1 MPFSGISM
9 VARILDDLGL
19 DLGPEEE
26 LSLENGNADESWRN
40 RRFVRLNDQILDALD
55 AAWDSPP
62 DDGDRWSHRPQLEPL
77 RQRAA
82 VVSNS
87 TLPTR
92 WTSSDGGTGSPE
104 DTGATIR
111 NRSRLEIGRG
121 RSSVICH
128 CNEPG
133 DAGCVEHEHG
143 QRVHAHP

>member
-26 LSLENGNADESWRN
+26 VSLENGNADESWGN

-62 DDGDRWSHRPQLEPL
+62 DDGGGCSHRQQLEPL

-111 NRSRLEIGRG
+111 NRSRLE
-121 RSSVICH
+121 
-128 CNEPG
+128 
-133 DAGCVEHEHG
+133 
-143 QRVHAHP
+143 